1 MRIKLQ
7 IVIQSAR
14 TKNPSK
20 PSLSSLVWL
29 RTTHLQSL
37 QRLGS
42 INYKCILTR
51 HALSQSTCPRHGPKF
66 CFLTLLIQYKLH
78 LCFSQSFEFTRRQA
92 IEEATQSTRRKDLG
106 IPIQIQP
113 QDLLAVPNL
122 KDSASQFFRWK
133 LCLKKT
139 LAVLNCPFYEVQ
151 MVGQI
156 YL

>member
-14 TKNPSK
+14 IKNPSK

-51 HALSQSTCPRHGPKF
+51 NAFAQSTCPRHGPKC

-113 QDLLAVPNL
+113 QDLLVEEFQGFCISVFSLEIMSKKNT
-122 KDSASQFFRWK
+122 SCSQ
-133 LCLKKT
+133 LS
-139 LAVLNCPFYEVQ
+139 
-151 MVGQI
+151 I
-156 YL
+156 S